1 MHSKRNH
8 ANWALDCAPSPAVA
22 VIEATVSRS
31 EIISEVS
38 YFLSFD
44 ECMGKDTLE
53 AFCQKFYCKVLV
65 FFWGRP
71 LVWTTRNFTFSLPKQ
86 PPKKTKQQKNFNL
99 PWLRQAVPFYDD
111 PVWKPSWNR
120 GRSNRALPFQF
131 RSKASKVPMDCRE
144 CRKCIW
150 DLVRDVRGSY
160 FYSFYSFFWVQFS
173 IIFIGYRLFGRPV
186 FF

>member
-31 EIISEVS
+31 EILSEVS

-65 FFWGRP
+65 FFWGVHWFEPEGISPFLFHNNHPQKQNNKRISTFPGFGRLCLSMMTLSGSPAGIEGGRIAPCLSSFDPRP
-71 LVWTTRNFTFSLPKQ
+71 PR
-86 PPKKTKQQKNFNL
+86 
-99 PWLRQAVPFYDD
+99 
-111 PVWKPSWNR
+111 
-120 GRSNRALPFQF
+120 FQWIAENV
-131 RSKASKVPMDCRE
+131 ASAFETWFGMG
-144 CRKCIW
+144 
-150 DLVRDVRGSY
+150 GSY
-160 FYSFYSFFWVQFS
+160 FYWFYSFFLVQFS
-173 IIFIGYRLFGRPV
+173 IIFIGYRLFGRP
-186 FF
+186 FFFF

>member
-31 EIISEVS
+31 EILSDVS

-53 AFCQKFYCKVLV
+53 AFCQKFYCKVLGFEPQRV
-65 FFWGRP
+65 SPFLSQHNP
-71 LVWTTRNFTFSLPKQ
+71 Q
-86 PPKKTKQQKNFNL
+86 KTKQKNHFNL

-120 GRSNRALPFQF
+120 RRSNRALPFQF
-131 RSKASKVPMDCRE
+131 RSKASEVPMDCWE
-144 CRKCIW
+144 CGKCIW
-150 DLVRDVRGSY
+150 DLVRDGMSEVAI
-160 FYSFYSFFWVQFS
+160 FIHFIHFFWCNFPSFSLAIDCLVGRSFF
-173 IIFIGYRLFGRPV
+173 
-186 FF
+186 